1 MKKLRTVLV
10 LLFALL
16 MSLCLFACGGNEDK
30 GGGTNPGGDD
40 PVGPGPDNPNPT
52 DRYFTT
58 TELDVETIELTDSQ
72 DEAALQAALAELT
85 ITGRDEAYEEVPL
98 TLEECDYD
106 LSAVKIHEVGE
117 YTLTFNVKDAQVDA
131 PATLTVIIGH
141 DWEKESDSTDVCKYD
156 KARKVTSA
164 EDVVMHFG
172 TFHEGTNPAKY
183 ADAKAAAGWEE
194 AAAYTNGKTDSKISE
209 FGEVNGL
216 KVPTLTA
223 GKLEKGMTISIRGT
237 SKTTVG
243 EPETGVGS
251 PWKAPQKYWNSS
263 SLGIADRYNDY
274 ANTDH
279 PGYKGGVSV
288 IVRQEGWVL
297 YNGIGEGELNRLGG
311 IAGGF
316 FEGTAANAWRNYGSN
331 STETATPTPGKLA
344 EAAGYD
350 NSELPTDWSTVGDWW
365 VYSRGTGLNSGDF
378 YKKDE
383 APVNYEYTWNYRS
396 DGVVEII
403 YKIWTTD
410 ESNSNSLKA
419 YIKVPDSEYG
429 YDTII
434 HGDYNDLTI
443 TGITVTTKNT
453 PKEFKFNGLTGAD
466 AQKVYAQNT
475 QFNANTL
482 DVQVE
487 YEQTA
492 GWNKVLVSNND
503 VYYYVGTM
511 TREQLSADTEEAKTE
526 LNSTDS
532 AVWKSL
538 GSNMLDLHDGDNI
551 YKIDLSKNGARYVT
565 LIEKDLF
572 TVLPNSILTVAGSDV
587 TIGEATF
594 ANNGRIAGDAF
605 TFAFDGTNVV
615 FTLAEG
621 YVQTMTDAQKA
632 AMSVTND
639 ARYIAIRLNKAEL
652 GAAFTAE
659 GVQANEGAIP
669 VNAQIIGDDVYVVL
683 ALTQAAS
690 VKLTGIQATPIILD
704 LTALKGFSLSSEI
717 AGKEGLSLNAGG
729 ELTLTYHIP
738 ADANAG
744 DLQLF
749 YRNGSNASIV
759 IGNFTEGDS
768 ATPYSR
774 YGYTFNEI
782 TNANGVVTV
791 KLTVPGATL
800 NAYEPLRF
808 ELRWGQNDSVVD
820 YVDYPMVLAD
830 AQNYL
835 AGENGYYAYAE
846 NDATQ
851 KTSTLNVVRAFSN
864 EQLGNGSVSGSF
876 TVNINDGD
884 LDHFKA
890 YGLITVAYEIV
901 DGQLII
907 PGAPA
912 YVTGIAVIR
921 GTYGDNR
928 DKDVGAYVVITI
940 DVTQLNISGDYYVE
954 FNNGAQFDQNTVPTT
969 INKVSGATITAETV
983 AAAECETAI
992 IIEGSCQQ
1000 KGLYAWAIT
1009 KEGKIV
1015 FYANAA
1021 VAGGVHADADEDGV
1035 CDLCGATIAEITLTA
1050 NENDNKFVLQDGRF
1064 VEVSGQ
1070 YNDVAH
1076 TDAFQGLEVNVR
1088 NADGD
1093 EAFWVRVRND
1103 GYYVREAG
1111 TDGQITLDSN
1121 TTPSNTCNGVPNGID
1136 GAAIDAATDYLEA
1149 KKNGYFKAVASYAFG
1164 KVTVTI
1170 SLWKADQETSE
1181 TPYFQYTV
1189 VMTVVT
1195 NAPAINV
1202 NIRYDN
1208 NGAAAIGT
1216 AGDCRLIRGDVS
1228 RSTIENMT
1236 VEGAD
1241 MTIANKGNIV
1251 TLTGNAPKDDNGY
1264 YVAFKAN
1271 FNAPVNSESKVYVRN
1286 ANGAIFEGA
1295 TATLNEARTELS
1307 VRLPLAVGAVYTTIT
1322 VDFVNFAG
1330 NTMQGDI
1337 TVDLTRTFLSDV
1349 KAAADKTDLKL
1360 AGDTFVVTLTGTIDD
1375 TAKIMIGDAAVAL
1388 SDLSAATEAAPVAI
1402 GETLFSVVGYNA
1414 TTHAITIKYAGVA
1427 DYMADLVETE
1437 IKIADANG
1445 NLLNHVLVYPDVL
1458 EGIGTQIEESGWYI
1472 VALGGKLA
1480 LVSDKAAAE
1489 TLPVIINAG
1498 QAASDA
1504 NAVGAYN
1511 LGYKNG
1517 KFVDT
1522 NLATAAGQVV
1532 TAQFNGKTV
1541 TAIVITLGDLAG
1553 LGITDTTAYGVMLS
1567 NGAKYY
1573 MVGADKAVTEKAP
1586 ADTDSEVTIAEHSCE
1601 KAGKKAQTNADKSF
1615 YWSFTVIP
1623 SHTYPATDTN
1633 GYYVCTEC
1641 GAILRGGDVKNVT
1654 VPATLM
1660 EVEGEQTLVDT
1671 GLTVSFWADVAD
1683 NDWAAIALKTS
1694 NNLIITLPN
1703 LDPWNAEGD
1712 ASAMFKGYNKYPA
1725 GDEFINGSAYS
1736 VFLNTASYVTI
1747 TISKTG
1753 GVTYYKN
1760 GLKVIAYAA
1769 ATEFNLGAGQAAI
1782 DPVPTV
1788 ASFVEEFLKDV
1799 EANGLIIGSGLKGAS
1814 NVIIE
1819 SKVYTDEQATARYN
1833 NYVSE
1838 KDYYPTHTHSYGD
1851 DDKCS
1856 CGEINPNHGDESK
1869 GGKPHNFD
1877 PATDKC
1883 TICGLFNP
1891 NHQHVDEHGE
1901 NGEGEPD
1908 GICDI
1913 CGAPINHQHTF
1924 ENGLC
1929 TDCGAVCNHAGQSG
1943 ETCELCG
1950 ATLVADATFA
1960 NPVEFTTWY
1969 DVPVTLEKGKE
1980 ISMYGTMKSTMLAAD
1995 GTDAN
2000 HGSMIWESKEGFTGR
2015 MDSYG
2020 WKFQDNFG
2028 TAVISKLL
2036 QNLDASGEVVD
2047 GAFDWAI
2054 YRDICKDSN
2063 WLIRIA
2069 YASDDVLTV
2078 SMYVTSL
2085 SGEHA
2090 GYTFVCVYDVPIA
2103 SGMAKEQYTF
2113 HLTAGSAG
2121 GCSEFTVT
2129 GYAKADTTISDTPST
2144 PVTPETGTTNVPT
2157 SEIPSWVEPYQPKDV
2172 ATLTD
2177 GTTVKVTG
2185 QFADAGTALWN
2196 GLMYW
2201 IRNGAT
2207 NELLYVFRQAG
2218 DCATGAWVYGQG
2230 TTTPGFIGDLGEEK
2244 ANAYIELK
2252 KNAKFEVVVTYS
2264 ENTVTITVTVF
2275 GADDASTD
2283 DDQVLSVVLDNMT
2296 ASSYK
2301 FAVNLDGATLTEAGL
2316 TVTTTVEAE

>member
-16 MSLCLFACGGNEDK
+16 MSLCLFACGGKEDN

-172 TFHEGTNPAKY
+172 TFHEGTNPANY
-183 ADAKAAAGWEE
+183 AEAKAAAGWEE

-251 PWKAPQKYWNSS
+251 PWKAPQKYYNSS

-297 YNGIGEGELNRLGG
+297 YNGIGTGELNRLGG

-331 STETATPTPGKLA
+331 STETATTTPGKVA

-350 NSELPTDWSTVGDWW
+350 NSELPADWSTVGDWW
-365 VYSRGTGLNSGDF
+365 VYSRGTGLNTGDF

-475 QFNANTL
+475 LFNANTL

-511 TREQLSADTEEAKTE
+511 TREQLSADTEGAKTE

-615 FTLAEG
+615 FTLTEG

-759 IGNFTEGDS
+759 IGNFTEGGS
-768 ATPYSR
+768 VTPYSR

-890 YGLITVAYEIV
+890 YGLITVAYVIV

-940 DVTQLNISGDYYVE
+940 DVTQLNITGDYYVE

-1035 CDLCGATIAEITLTA
+1035 CDLCGATITEITLTA

-1170 SLWKADQETSE
+1170 SLWKADQETTE

-1208 NGAAAIGT
+1208 NGAAIGT

-1241 MTIANKGNIV
+1241 MTIANKGNTV

-1712 ASAMFKGYNKYPA
+1712 ASAMFKGYNKFPA

-1856 CGEINPNHGDESK
+1856 CGELNPNHGDESK

-1891 NHQHVDEHGE
+1891 NHQHVDKHGE

-1913 CGAPINHQHTF
+1913 CGADLRHVHSYDDGI
-1924 ENGLC
+1924 C
-1929 TDCGAVCNHAGQSG
+1929 TGCGSVCDHAGQSG
-1943 ETCELCG
+1943 EICELCG
-1950 ATLVADATFA
+1950 ATLMNEHFDNLAAWTDAYRSATPLTQGHRIVVYGKQQSLMTVNWNTINWELTDGYTGRLDNWGWTFGTDNVFSQWA
-1960 NPVEFTTWY
+1960 GAEVDPGESNNTLLQFRDKTNKVDTSFGTNW
-1969 DVPVTLEKGKE
+1969 VPVYVAIAKDCLWRVEAYWKTADIINVKCTLTALSGEYEGYSFDIIYAIKLLDTTKTELGFR
-1980 ISMYGTMKSTMLAAD
+1980 ITAD
-1995 GTDAN
+1995 GTCPTIDVTG
-2000 HGSMIWESKEGFTGR
+2000 HYEGEILNTST
-2015 MDSYG
+2015 DTENALPK
-2020 WKFQDNFG
+2020 WG
-2028 TAVISKLL
+2028 T
-2036 QNLDASGEVVD
+2036 DPT
-2047 GAFDWAI
+2047 
-2054 YRDICKDSN
+2054 KDTT
-2063 WLIRIA
+2063 L
-2069 YASDDVLTV
+2069 V
-2078 SMYVTSL
+2078 
-2085 SGEHA
+2085 
-2090 GYTFVCVYDVPIA
+2090 
-2103 SGMAKEQYTF
+2103 K
-2113 HLTAGSAG
+2113 G
-2121 GCSEFTVT
+2121 GKITLEATVT
-2129 GYAKADTTISDTPST
+2129 EVGEFGYSGVVVRINAPDADNAFFIRPDGVAVFPWQWFAFCE
-2144 PVTPETGTTNVPT
+2144 ETDV
-2157 SEIPSWVEPYQPKDV
+2157 VVKDV
-2172 ATLTD
+2172 TYQVTCTRTTGDEAQLQTYKANNPKLKIEIALSTD
-2177 GTTVKVTG
+2177 GTL
-2185 QFADAGTALWN
+2185 TANWSLTDTSGATLYAFTLTIKNMTAESYVLGWAQD
-2196 GLMYW
+2196 
-2201 IRNGAT
+2201 NGASS
-2207 NELLYVFRQAG
+2207 
-2218 DCATGAWVYGQG
+2218 D
-2230 TTTPGFIGDLGEEK
+2230 
-2244 ANAYIELK
+2244 
-2252 KNAKFEVVVTYS
+2252 
-2264 ENTVTITVTVF
+2264 VTITT
-2275 GADDASTD
+2275 
-2283 DDQVLSVVLDNMT
+2283 T
-2296 ASSYK
+2296 AP
-2301 FAVNLDGATLTEAGL
+2301 T
-2316 TVTTTVEAE
+2316 AE